1 MEFLSHLHLSKPPEL
16 LEDHKKLV
24 SDYFEK
30 IVKFKNIDLDKLA
43 ECFEIKDKSFVKKLI
58 KEVVVLH
65 DEGKVNPG
73 FQYVKMKNEAFKQ
86 AYENMEIK
94 TSKHSFLGAVLFF
107 ERFIEEVDSENDEE
121 EFNKKLFL
129 LVAFSFLIAKHH
141 SKLDNFEKFIEEL
154 KDTLSKRNSPYA
166 YFHLDFNYLDIK
178 KCLTKHLL
186 NLSYQFLMLSAG
198 RSNRKIHWRISSDD
212 KSRRYRSIC

>member
-1 MEFLSHLHLSKPPEL
+1 MILSHLHPSKPPEL

-24 SDYFEK
+24 NDYFEK
-30 IVKFKNIDLDKLA
+30 IVRFKNIDLDKLA
-43 ECFEIKDKSFVKKLI
+43 ECFEIKDKNFVKKLI

-94 TSKHSFLGAVLFF
+94 TSKHSFPGAVLFF
-107 ERFIEEVDSENDEE
+107 EKFIEKVDSENDDE

-141 SKLDNFEKFIEEL
+141 SKLDNFEKFVDEL
-154 KDTLSKRNSPYA
+154 KDALIERNSPYA
-166 YFHLDFNYLDIK
+166 DFYLDFNYLDIK
-178 KCLTKHLL
+178 KFVAIKLIFSLL
-186 NLSYQFLMLSAG
+186 
-198 RSNRKIHWRISSDD
+198 ISSDYYATLEYMAWFKD
-212 KSRRYRSIC
+212 R

>member
-1 MEFLSHLHLSKPPEL
+1 MNQTNILSHLHPSKPAEL
-16 LEDHKKLV
+16 LQEHKKLV

-30 IVKFKNIDLDKLA
+30 IVIFKNIDLDKLA

-107 ERFIEEVDSENDEE
+107 ERFIEEVDNKNDEE
-121 EFNKKLFL
+121 EFNRKLFL

-141 SKLDNFEKFIEEL
+141 SKLDNFEKFVDEL
-154 KDTLSKRNSPYA
+154 KDAL
-166 YFHLDFNYLDIK
+166 IV
-178 KCLTKHLL
+178 L
-186 NLSYQFLMLSAG
+186 NLLML
-198 RSNRKIHWRISSDD
+198 IFI
-212 KSRRYRSIC
+212 